1 MKKNTFLTRMFVL
14 IAVFILA
21 FAGCDDNTDK
31 DNTNKPNDTNKPNEP
46 PDAIKEVIGY
56 GYNITSRYAYSPDI
70 KSAILDMDK
79 LLDAKLIKKDTNL
92 RYGEFET
99 ITGKDIN
106 EYMRSITAKIS
117 YSTKANLSKVA
128 SFSNEVGVNFENE
141 RTTRS
146 EYAFATSTSRIV
158 TGAYN
163 ISKKSGLSAFFTIDF
178 TNDLETMTPEQLI
191 EEYGTHV
198 MLGAILGA
206 KADYHLS
213 VKKKEENNI
222 TNLAAYAKARAE
234 AKYIVGNAGTGYSV
248 DVDTKF
254 TQYFFTGETLEKTR
268 VFGGKVQYGQF
279 INSKQDYD
287 QWIESIE
294 GNEIWIDYYPNSL
307 IPISDLV
314 ADKNHS
320 DAIAQAIEDYCK
332 GKEKEIVETPV
343 ELGPTYFNSMDY
355 SNFEIKGG
363 GQRDWL
369 ITTSFKIDGLRS
381 YGYTKFVLILNF
393 DTKNELLI
401 NVGSRLYAS
410 FWKGLAPNT
419 SKQYSERYWTPAIK
433 RWESKEFIQEIDI
446 NDFAN
451 QLTIHFSTSSNA
463 SFTVGT
469 RSITIE
475 ARK

>member
-1 MKKNTFLTRMFVL
+1 MKKNTFLTRIFVL
-14 IAVFILA
+14 IAIFALA
-21 FAGCDDNTDK
+21 LAGCNDDTTKGDEGTSKPTDPA
-31 DNTNKPNDTNKPNEP
+31 NPNEP
-46 PDAIKEVIGY
+46 PDTIKEVIGY

-70 KSAILDMDK
+70 KSAILDTDK
-79 LLDAKLIKKDTNL
+79 LLDAKLIKKDSNL

-99 ITGKDIN
+99 ITGKNIN

-117 YSTKANLSKVA
+117 YSDKANLSKVV
-128 SFSNEVGVNFENE
+128 SFSNEVGINFDNE
-141 RTTRS
+141 RITRS
-146 EYAFATSTSRIV
+146 EYAFVTSTSRIV

-163 ISKKSGLSAFFTIDF
+163 IINRNGLSAYFTTDF
-178 TNDLETMTPEQLI
+178 TNDLESMRPEELI
-191 EEYGTHV
+191 DKYGTHV
-198 MLGAILGA
+198 MLGAVLGA

-213 VKKKEENNI
+213 VKKKTENNI
-222 TNLAAYAKARAE
+222 TNLEAYAKARAE
-234 AKYIVGNAGTGYSV
+234 AKYIVGNTGTGYSA

-268 VFGGKVQYGQF
+268 VFGGKVQYGKF

-294 GNEIWIDYYPNSL
+294 GNDIWIDYYPNSL

-314 ADKNHS
+314 TNKILS
-320 DAIAQAIEDYCK
+320 DALAQAIEDYCK
-332 GKEKEIVETPV
+332 GKETDIPPIEVGNTSFSS
-343 ELGPTYFNSMDY
+343 TDS
-355 SNFEIKGG
+355 SNFAIKGG

-369 ITTSFKIDGLRS
+369 ITTSFSIDGLRS
-381 YGYTKFVLILNF
+381 NGYTKFVLILNF

-419 SKQYSERYWTPAIK
+419 TKQYIEKYWTPAIK
-433 RWESKEFIQEIDI
+433 RWEAKELIQEIDI
-446 NDFAN
+446 DDFEN
-451 QLTIHFSTSSNA
+451 KLTIHFSTSSNA

-469 RSITIE
+469 RTITIE